1 MEEIWLETSGAPSH
15 SMNETLKERQRCVEI
30 IKRAINIQK
39 EKGSLLSARS
49 LEYVL
54 YRIRHPEKE
63 KENGKA

>member
-1 MEEIWLETSGAPSH
+1 MEEIWLETIGAPSQ